1 MLEAILGSASCEKVL
16 MFLLTREEGYAR
28 EIARFF
34 ATDLAPIQR
43 QLEKLENGGVLVS
56 RLTGRTRV
64 FAFNP
69 RYPMLDELRALLEKT
84 LQFYPDDVRK
94 HLTMNRRRPRRRAK
108 PL

>member
-1 MLEAILGSASCEKVL
+1 MIETILGSASSEKVL
-16 MFLLTREEGYAR
+16 IFLSARGEGYAR

-34 ATDLAPIQR
+34 ATDLAPIQK

-56 RLTGRTRV
+56 RLAGRTRL
-64 FAFNP
+64 FSFNP
-69 RYPMLDELRALLEKT
+69 RYPMIDELRALLEKT

-94 HLTMNRRRPRRRAK
+94 NLTMVRRRPRRRGK